1 MRIYSL
7 TTFTLLS
14 TITGGHRRSVRCCA
28 WKPQPQSKSNTS
40 KPRPAPVLA
49 TGSFDA
55 TAAIW
60 IGQPPTDRDGEEA
73 DATIT
78 RGADED
84 AQDED
89 EDDYHFAVVL
99 EGHDSEIKSLAWS
112 YSGTYLATCS
122 RDKSVW
128 LWESLGSGDGDDAGF
143 GYAGPRGF
151 AGDDDEDN
159 YETVAVL
166 QEHDGD
172 VKCVAWHPEEETCLA
187 SASYDEAVR
196 VWREDPSDGEW
207 GCVAVLEG
215 HRGTVWAVDW
225 EGGGG
230 RKEEGEH
237 KDRVDPAARDQ
248 DGDEGM
254 GMNGLEAVS
263 GPRLISCS
271 DDKSIRVWRR
281 RPKAPK
287 PAPAS
292 GPRIPSSIRSSGY
305 EEEWYEE
312 AQLPQRHERAIYAV
326 AWSKKTGRVVSV
338 GSDGRIVVYQESE
351 GARAMDGTTDEA
363 PQIKPSSWTVVK
375 EIEGAHGV
383 YEINHVCWAKR
394 WDRGKTNGEE
404 EVIISTGD
412 DGEVKVWT
420 LDIVS

>member
-1 MRIYSL
+1 MNL
-7 TTFTLLS
+7 
-14 TITGGHRRSVRCCA
+14 
-28 WKPQPQSKSNTS
+28 
-40 KPRPAPVLA
+40 
-49 TGSFDA
+49 
-55 TAAIW
+55 
-60 IGQPPTDRDGEEA
+60 DRDEE
-73 DATIT
+73 
-78 RGADED
+78 

-89 EDDYHFAVVL
+89 DDGDDYHFAVVL

-128 LWESLGSGDGDDAGF
+128 LWESLSSDPSSDAGF

-151 AGDDDEDN
+151 GGGADDDEDN

-196 VWREDPSDGEW
+196 VWREDESDGEW

-225 EGGGG
+225 EGQARDPG
-230 RKEEGEH
+230 KQGERR
-237 KDRVDPAARDQ
+237 DRVDPATKDE

-254 GMNGLEAVS
+254 GGAANGPEAVS

-271 DDKSIRVWRR
+271 DDKTIRVWRR
-281 RPKAPK
+281 RPKVPK
-287 PAPAS
+287 PAPSS
-292 GPRIPSSIRSSGY
+292 GPRIPSTIRSSGY

-338 GSDGRIVVYQESE
+338 GSDGRIMVYQETE
-351 GARAMDGTTDEA
+351 EVREVNGVVDGAQQTTRSNWMIVAD
-363 PQIKPSSWTVVK
+363 
-375 EIEGAHGV
+375 IEGAHGV

-394 WDRGKTNGEE
+394 WDREKTSDAE

-420 LDIVS
+420 LDVVS